1 MKTSAIIAKTF
12 PFMLIRLLAYLVFF
26 IGICIYTAIVV
37 WILGAIEP
45 EGFFAFVSFAIF
57 GGGGW
62 AIYRFVRDYINY
74 MIKAAHVAVIA
85 DMAIKGGVPEGF
97 NMYNY
102 GVSKVKKFFVA
113 SNVLFG
119 VDRLVSGSVRQIQRV
134 FGGIGEFLKFIPGVK
149 AFTQI
154 LNMFVDIILNYLDE
168 CILAYIFL
176 NEGQNVWKSAADGV
190 VLYAQNWKT
199 ILKTGGKILA
209 FLIVFFLVSFLIF
222 NGIFAGIFSGI
233 DGLGGIAMPIAW
245 VLTVAFVLVLK
256 WAILDSIIMIYMMT
270 NYLKVAYGAQ
280 PSYDLY
286 GKLQGMSKKF
296 KELFG
301 KAQEAQN
308 TASQSAGAPV

>member
-1 MKTSAIIAKTF
+1 MKPSAIVAKTI
-12 PFMLIRLLAYLVFF
+12 PFMLIRLLAYFVFF
-26 IGICIYTAIVV
+26 LGICIYTAIVV
-37 WILGAIEP
+37 WILGAIKP

-85 DMAIKGGVPEGF
+85 DMAVKGGVPDGF

-119 VDRLVSGSVRQIQRV
+119 LDRLISGSVKQIQRV

-149 AFTQI
+149 AVTQI
-154 LNMFVDIILNYLDE
+154 LNIFVDIILNYVDE
-168 CILAYIFL
+168 CIMAYIFL
-176 NEGQNVWKSAADGV
+176 HEGQNVWKSAADGV

-199 ILKTGGKILA
+199 ILKTGGKILL
-209 FLIVFFLVSFLIF
+209 FLLIF
-222 NGIFAGIFSGI
+222 SLIAFFIFLPISKGVFGGI
-233 DGLGGIAMPIAW
+233 DSIEGGLAMPIAW
-245 VLTVAFVLVLK
+245 ALTVAFVLVLK
-256 WAILDSIIMIYMMT
+256 WAVLDSIIMIYMMT

-301 KAQEAQN
+301 KAQEAPNN
-308 TASQSAGAPV
+308 TQA

>member
-1 MKTSAIIAKTF
+1 MKPSAIVAKTF
-12 PFMLIRLLAYLVFF
+12 PFMLIRLLAYFVFF
-26 IGICIYTAIVV
+26 VGICIYTAIVI
-37 WILGAIEP
+37 WILGLIKP
-45 EGFFAFVSFAIF
+45 EGFFAVISFAIF

-85 DMAIKGGVPEGF
+85 DLAIKGGVPDGF

-119 VDRLVSGSVRQIQRV
+119 VDRLISGSVRQIQRV
-134 FGGIGEFLKFIPGVK
+134 FNKIGDFLKFIPGIKGLTNIVN
-149 AFTQI
+149 
-154 LNMFVDIILNYLDE
+154 LFVDIILNYIDE

-176 NEGQNVWKSAADGV
+176 NEGQSVWKSACDGI

-199 ILKTGGKILA
+199 VLKTGAKILA
-209 FLIVFFLVSFLIF
+209 FLLVFFLIGFLIF
-222 NGIFAGIFSGI
+222 NGIFTGIFNNVDLGT
-233 DGLGGIAMPIAW
+233 GLTTAIAYA
-245 VLTVAFVLVLK
+245 LTIAFVLVLK
-256 WAILDSIIMIYMMT
+256 WAVLDSIIMIYMMT

-286 GKLQGMSKKF
+286 EKLSGMSKKF

-301 KAQEAQN
+301 KAQEPQN
-308 TASQSAGAPV
+308 TAANPAQP